1 MNRLGMIVDLSHV
14 SVRTMRDALDVSKA
28 PVIFSHSSA
37 HALCNSTRN
46 VPDATLRKLALN
58 KGVVMVNFYTQ
69 FLTCKDVATVADAVA
84 HINHIR
90 EVAGV
95 DNVGLG
101 AGYDG
106 INYVPQGLEDVSSYP
121 TLFAEL
127 IGTGK
132 WSVEDLKKLAGLNF
146 LRVLQDVEKIRDE
159 FKKANVPPYEDVLLP
174 RPKSNCTS
182 QDHF

>member
-14 SVRTMRDALDVSKA
+14 SVRTMWDALEVSKA

-69 FLTCKDVATVADAVA
+69 FLTCKDVATVADAVGKDGRTHRRRPPSTNCVFFAA

-106 INYVPQGLEDVSSYP
+106 IN
-121 TLFAEL
+121 
-127 IGTGK
+127 
-132 WSVEDLKKLAGLNF
+132 
-146 LRVLQDVEKIRDE
+146 
-159 FKKANVPPYEDVLLP
+159 
-174 RPKSNCTS
+174 
-182 QDHF
+182 